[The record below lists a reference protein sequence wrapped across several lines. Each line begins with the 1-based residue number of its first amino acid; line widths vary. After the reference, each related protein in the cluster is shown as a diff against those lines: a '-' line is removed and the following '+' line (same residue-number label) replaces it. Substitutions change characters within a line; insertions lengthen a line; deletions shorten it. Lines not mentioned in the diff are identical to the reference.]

1 MASTFSPSLKLELI
15 ATGEQS
21 GTWGATTNT
30 NLGTLL
36 EQAIAGFLS
45 KAQGDV
51 ANLTLTSLDGAS
63 DEARNMVIDITGA
76 LTAARNVVVPTAEKF
91 YLFKNSTTGG
101 YAITVKTSG
110 GSGVSIAAG
119 TAQLVYC
126 DGTNV
131 VQGLS
136 GTLAVQAAASV
147 AITGGTIAGLTTLTM
162 ASGAATPATND
173 AAALG
178 TSTLMWSDLFLASG
192 GVINW
197 NNGDVLVTHSA
208 NTLAFTGASSGY
220 TYDAALLPSANDA
233 AALGASATS
242 WADLFLASG
251 GVINFNAGNYT
262 LTHSAGLLTA
272 NGAFSIGTSNALTA
286 GTIELGAATDT
297 TISRGAAGFIAV
309 EGNRVPSPASQ
320 ASGDILYRG
329 TTEWERLAKGT
340 AAQVLT
346 MNAGATAPEWADAG
360 GVDVQIFTSSGTWTK
375 PATGTSVFVRA
386 WGGGGSGGRA
396 GSGDGGGGGG
406 GGAYNEG
413 WFDFSAL
420 GSTETVTIGAGGASR
435 TADETSGATGGTT
448 TFGSWLSAYGG
459 GGGKGNV
466 TTAGG
471 GGGGGGV
478 SAAGAVGGAAD
489 ARDGGDGGGATALY
503 FTTSTTGTSNTTMF
517 VGGGGK
523 VAGAAQAG
531 FGLHGIGAGGG
542 KEGSPGAPALGF
554 GGGGGG
560 GGSDVSSAAGA
571 GGAAVLGG
579 AGGGGGS
586 GAAGAAGA
594 GGVSTGGGN
603 GGAGAKDAN
612 AATAGAQPGGGGGGS
627 ETGNSGAGGDGRVE
641 VYVF

>member
-251 GVINFNAGNYT
+251 GVIDFNAGNYT

-272 NGAFSIGTSNALTA
+272 NGALSIGTSNALTA

-329 TTEWERLAKGT
+329 ATEWERLAKGT

-346 MNAGATAPEWADAG
+346 MNAGATAPEWAAPTG
-360 GVDVQIFTSSGTWTK
+360 GWALISSNQPTTDVADVTFTGLSGYSRIRLEWVLQNTGTGGHGIAFGGRTSGGTWRDSGTIFSNSSNGNWVTAGSIEINNFNSASAVFK
-375 PATGTSVFVRA
+375 IGSVVGYIAALALDNTSATATVNWNA
-386 WGGGGSGGRA
+386 TTNLTQGGSVAWAWMETWDELRIKA
-396 GSGDGGGGGG
+396 VTS
-406 GGAYNEG
+406 NFE
-413 WFDFSAL
+413 
-420 GSTETVTIGAGGASR
+420 GST
-435 TADETSGATGGTT
+435 
-448 TFGSWLSAYGG
+448 SAQRGY
-459 GGGKGNV
+459 
-466 TTAGG
+466 
-471 GGGGGGV
+471 
-478 SAAGAVGGAAD
+478 
-489 ARDGGDGGGATALY
+489 
-503 FTTSTTGTSNTTMF
+503 
-517 VGGGGK
+517 
-523 VAGAAQAG
+523 
-531 FGLHGIGAGGG
+531 
-542 KEGSPGAPALGF
+542 
-554 GGGGGG
+554 
-560 GGSDVSSAAGA
+560 
-571 GGAAVLGG
+571 
-579 AGGGGGS
+579 
-586 GAAGAAGA
+586 
-594 GGVSTGGGN
+594 
-603 GGAGAKDAN
+603 
-612 AATAGAQPGGGGGGS
+612 
-627 ETGNSGAGGDGRVE
+627 
-641 VYVF
+641 VYVYGMV